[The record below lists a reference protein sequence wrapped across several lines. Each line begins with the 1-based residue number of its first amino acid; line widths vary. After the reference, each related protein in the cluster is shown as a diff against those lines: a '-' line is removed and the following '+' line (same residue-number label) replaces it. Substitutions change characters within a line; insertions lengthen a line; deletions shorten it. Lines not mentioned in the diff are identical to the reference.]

1 MSEDPSQLP
10 GYPGAPEPPLAAP
23 ATRLPALPEQPEAAQ
38 PSVSAP
44 QEQPAAPKSADQPQ
58 YPPTPEVYIQ
68 PAEVATPAQPQYPPV
83 PSGYTPPQPASQ
95 DPATG
100 YGAPPA
106 GYNVPPAGYG
116 APAFPPPP
124 GYGYVPQSDFPQAR
138 PLPLGQAIRELASQY
153 LKILR
158 KPGARSFAAE
168 QGKAEWGIIWMQILF
183 LVVLEAITALP
194 LGIMEGNL
202 FNSLNT
208 MEPAGAT
215 PFPTTVFIP
224 AITIGVVVL
233 APISLFL
240 IVGVQ
245 YLTARAF
252 KGTGSFKQQMYNQ
265 LLFQVPTTF
274 IIAALYLIMTPFLSS
289 FMAFSSPGQ
298 FSNFNP
304 LAFIVVMLVGLVA
317 WGVSI
322 YSVILN
328 VFAIMAAHRISGGRG
343 TGAVLIPYGVLLV
356 LYFGCVCAV
365 FLVAAST
372 IH

>member
-10 GYPGAPEPPLAAP
+10 GDSSAPEPSQEPKP
-23 ATRLPALPEQPEAAQ
+23 A
-38 PSVSAP
+38 VSAP
-44 QEQPAAPKSADQPQ
+44 QYPPAAPKPADQPQ

-68 PAEVATPAQPQYPPV
+68 PAEAASPAQPQYPPA
-83 PSGYTPPQPASQ
+83 PSAYTPPLPASQ
-95 DPATG
+95 NPATG

-106 GYNVPPAGYG
+106 GYNNVPPAGYG

-138 PLPLGQAIRELASQY
+138 PLPLGQAIRELTSQY

-158 KPGARSFAAE
+158 KPSARSFAAE

-215 PFPTTVFIP
+215 PFPTSVFIP

-317 WGVSI
+317 WGISI
-322 YSVILN
+322 YSIILN
-328 VFAIMAAHRISGGRG
+328 VFAIMAAHRLSGGRG